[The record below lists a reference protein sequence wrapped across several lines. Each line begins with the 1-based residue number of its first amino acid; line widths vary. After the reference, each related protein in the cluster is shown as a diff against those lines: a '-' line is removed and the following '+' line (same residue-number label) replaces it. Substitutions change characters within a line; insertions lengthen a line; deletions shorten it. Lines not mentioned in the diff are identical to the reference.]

1 MKKICRESTIR
12 SLNANRIR
20 KRFIKDKTGSN
31 KNISRIDLW
40 KIWKDVTAKPTP
52 ESSTAC

>member
-1 MKKICRESTIR
+1 MQIESESIL
-12 SLNANRIR
+12 SRI
-20 KRFIKDKTGSN
+20 KLGIN